1 LLDACPEIDRADIVG
16 VGDNWKPVG
25 YMSMVFG
32 RKTIRSGVMRITPS
46 IRRNIAYQAVVGR
59 MRTAEISQI

>member
-1 LLDACPEIDRADIVG
+1 
-16 VGDNWKPVG
+16 
-25 YMSMVFG
+25 MSMVFG

-59 MRTAEISQI
+59 MRTAEISEISEISQISEISEISEISQI